1 MRDIFVV
8 NSRRIIKSFRIIS
21 RCAAAV
27 QAYFLRDITRVL
39 SDNKDPNTNCCA
51 ARIRR
56 LRNCCKTN
64 RILSDSSDTWVYQ
77 FYFHWCCPT
86 PVTKVNYRISENMEK
101 NILPPAKIC
110 HSFWFLFGDFKIKLE
125 RSEQWRFVKMFIFLV
140 FFWKVCKLLRLLD
153 GNWIASK
160 HSKLFICFYEWQL
173 TSEHLVIQT
182 SLLSKTHKLELIL

>member
-21 RCAAAV
+21 RCVAAV

-64 RILSDSSDTWVYQ
+64 RILSDNSDTWVYQ

-86 PVTKVNYRISENMEK
+86 PVTKVNYRISENMF
-101 NILPPAKIC
+101 AC
-110 HSFWFLFGDFKIKLE
+110 S
-125 RSEQWRFVKMFIFLV
+125 RRLV
-140 FFWKVCKLLRLLD
+140 FW
-153 GNWIASK
+153 
-160 HSKLFICFYEWQL
+160 L
-173 TSEHLVIQT
+173 T
-182 SLLSKTHKLELIL
+182 ELKIFCMMANRPREKSS